1 MGNLCL
7 CATEYCPEEEKG
19 CKEGGV
25 TTYTLIWS
33 FLLCALKGTKMQTMK
48 RLSTFQAQDFCIMS
62 RVNYLNFEG
71 TLETGFFNYLFK
83 ILPVIFCM
91 PLQTASTHYKCHHL
105 RKPGKNGS
113 NSVGIFFFFPSIFHD
128 QKRHWILHYCHALCC
143 TGQTKRMKL
152 ASCMVCHLQRF
163 NTQTMWQLIVV
174 SKCSLH
180 DTDNIILFFKRTI
193 VKSQS
198 RKIKMDTAIQICKTK
213 FKNQSL

>member
-48 RLSTFQAQDFCIMS
+48 RLSTFQAQDFHVMS

-71 TLETGFFNYLFK
+71 TLETGFLNSLFK
-83 ILPVIFCM
+83 ILPAIFCM

-113 NSVGIFFFFPSIFHD
+113 NSVGIFFFFPS
-128 QKRHWILHYCHALCC
+128 
-143 TGQTKRMKL
+143 
-152 ASCMVCHLQRF
+152 
-163 NTQTMWQLIVV
+163 
-174 SKCSLH
+174 
-180 DTDNIILFFKRTI
+180 FFKTKNGIGYCIIATLYAAQGRQKEWNSHPAWF
-193 VKSQS
+193 V
-198 RKIKMDTAIQICKTK
+198 ICRDSTCRPCD
-213 FKNQSL
+213 NLL